1 MAIKAGADAGNYAL
15 KLWVKGKKPIM
26 IPSVYSEYMGMPV
39 DALEMPDIPVDK
51 LEDNIDI
58 TISSPALELN
68 NIRYIVG
75 KKVATDML
83 EPVEMEKKS
92 DKSKDEIPV
101 ITTLAGLA
109 INAMKDHPDKDEIE
123 VNYDLG
129 VALPIAFIN
138 PENAKRNEKRF
149 MGTHTVIFHHPSG
162 RDVKVT
168 IKIEFCKCLPEG
180 AAAIW
185 GVVFDEEGNPIERL
199 VEGKDGV
206 RRNISFLD
214 TVNLSFDIGAGT
226 TEVVV
231 THGLNFKPT
240 LSKGLEYGTKATI
253 LDIITLWNKQN
264 PRKQIE
270 SVAEFN
276 EIYFDTEHPRHVEL
290 RTFSAPFFRQL
301 AVKMSKEII
310 NKIDD
315 MKDDPFVFIYGG
327 GQEVLK
333 PELETILRKRGRD
346 KNVIFLKDPMF
357 VNAKGLLVYVC
368 SPRFEELKKQAL
380 GAVQNG

>member
-58 TISSPALELN
+58 TISSSALELN
-68 NIRYIVG
+68 NVRYIVG

-83 EPVEMEKKS
+83 EPIEMEKKS

-101 ITTLAGLA
+101 IVTLAGLA
-109 INAMKDHPDKDEIE
+109 ISAMKDHPDKNEIE
-123 VNYDLG
+123 VSYDLG

-149 MGTHTVIFHHPSG
+149 MGTHIVTFHHPSG

-185 GVVFDEEGNPIERL
+185 GVVFDEEGNPLERL
-199 VEGKDGV
+199 IEDEKGV
-206 RRNISFLD
+206 RRNVSFLD

-231 THGLNFKPT
+231 THGLNYKPN
-240 LSKGLEYGTKATI
+240 LSKGLDYGTKATI
-253 LDIITLWNKQN
+253 LEIITLWNKQN
-264 PRKQIE
+264 PRKPIE

-290 RTFSAPFFRQL
+290 RTLSAPFFRQL
-301 AVKMSKEII
+301 AVKISKEII